1 MFEREYIPHCFII
14 GVQVIFKGKYLTNLV
29 TDNYRGFTLVISTFD
44 KLFEILVWH
53 RMKDWWVDDS
63 AISELLALV
72 KLNISG
78 STLLSDY
85 RIP

>member
-1 MFEREYIPHCFII
+1 M
-14 GVQVIFKGKYLTNLV
+14 
-29 TDNYRGFTLVISTFD
+29 TDNYRGFTLVISMFD

-53 RMKDWWVDDS
+53 RMKDWWVDDY

-72 KLNISG
+72 KLDISG